1 MKASAVEEFKAS
13 TDFENIL
20 DEKFLKAGAKV
31 KAMIES
37 RYPQFDY
44 RFLED

>member
-1 MKASAVEEFKAS
+1 MKASTVEKFKAS

-20 DEKFLKAGAKV
+20 DEEFLKGGVKV
-31 KAMIES
+31 KVMIES